1 MYSAPR
7 RKTRHKAS
15 RSGVVTLEL
24 ILWLPIV
31 MATVL
36 AAIEFG
42 LILVNFKHVQFAS
55 RVGAKVAAEE
65 FAGNLT
71 TSISAV
77 NLKVNKA
84 LSAMGMTNCKVI
96 LEQNVPLIVGMSG
109 CVTNNTQQ
117 STGVCTNC
125 GPPSTTL
132 PAAGTP
138 SAVPGGTVRVTV
150 CVELSQLTP
159 DLLSSFGFSTTGKV
173 VNASTAY
180 PYKHCIEYDPPP
192 VGAGLGPAAM
202 TPSHLVPDLP

>member
-65 FAGNLT
+65 LASST
-71 TSISAV
+71 TVPSIIDIHA
-77 NLKVNKA
+77 KVNRA
-84 LSAMGMTNCKVI
+84 LSAMGMSTCKVL
-96 LEQNVPLIVGMSG
+96 LEQNIPSTACAL
-109 CVTNNTQQ
+109 NNSDQFM
-117 STGVCTNC
+117 GVCTNC